1 MISFTMNNYRSNI
14 GIDQPFNV
22 QALTSTH
29 VVSSSKQPID
39 KLDDSKD
46 EKGIRS
52 ILEHPAFPTCFPQ
65 NDSATAGG
73 KIQIALEGL
82 SSNSKIH
89 GLFGPLP
96 VFKGQTNSNGSAI
109 IQLPVP
115 SDASQGFHLVTIGVD
130 DTAFT
135 ADCVVNVNGKTFS
148 SSMPP
153 FVRSE

>member
-1 MISFTMNNYRSNI
+1 MELTSHST
-14 GIDQPFNV
+14 V